1 MAGKSLMKDKE
12 GIQRMETNEEGN
24 GFIAIKD
31 HKENFNNHPT
41 VRLISPAK
49 NELGR
54 ISKLKLDKIN

>member
-1 MAGKSLMKDKE
+1 MAGKSLMRDKE

-24 GFIAIKD
+24 SLIAIKD

>member
-1 MAGKSLMKDKE
+1 MARKSLMRDKE

-24 GFIAIKD
+24 SLIAIKD

-41 VRLISPAK
+41 VRLINPAK

-54 ISKLKLDKIN
+54 ISKLILDKIN